1 MDYGVGLDASLRL
14 TWDEEAHVSREAARL
29 GYTSLWTPE
38 SGGYDGFHVCAH
50 RWRATNEAYPG
61 GLTTGIAVSPVAL
74 RSPLGLAMGAGTV
87 SALTGGRFI
96 LGIGTGGLHQRAGRE
111 AHGARPVSPLALMRD
126 YLTVLRGLLDGERVT
141 HDGPAVSVRGLR
153 LDVDPP
159 PRTPVY
165 LGALGPQMLRLA
177 GELADGVI
185 WANCCRSQLARSLS
199 AVPAAKRERFIVG
212 DVAPAYVSEDRSEAL
227 AAVRLALTNYMT
239 LRNYQNY
246 FIECGYADEVEQAR
260 AAIARD
266 DHAAVAAA
274 VSERMADDIGIY
286 GTPADVRKR
295 VAAFQEAGMN
305 QLCLST
311 MFHSQ
316 DQAKAIMR
324 VAAAFD

>member
-1 MDYGVGLDASLRL
+1 MEKPGIFVYAVPGQRKALIEVARELDRRGFPFLYASHGSAPAIEPEASSEGVVRPYEG
-14 TWDEEAHVSREAARL
+14 T
-29 GYTSLWTPE
+29 
-38 SGGYDGFHVCAH
+38 
-50 RWRATNEAYPG
+50 
-61 GLTTGIAVSPVAL
+61 AVWQD
-74 RSPLGLAMGAGTV
+74 
-87 SALTGGRFI
+87 ALTHALALGMATERISLVTAIEVTYHRMPHEMAAIANYINEVCDGRFI
-96 LGIGTGGLHQRAGRE
+96 LGIGPGHSEILSPFQVTME
-111 AHGARPVSPLALMRD
+111 KPLAHMRR
-126 YLTVLRGLLDGERVT
+126 YVEAMRASVGNGPMPPLVFAALRQKMV
-141 HDGPAVSVRGLR
+141 A
-153 LDVDPP
+153 
-159 PRTPVY
+159 
-165 LGALGPQMLRLA
+165 LA

-185 WANCCRSQLARSLS
+185 WANCCRSQLGRSLS
-199 AVPAAKRERFIVG
+199 VVPAAKRERFIVG
-212 DVAPAYVSEDRSEAL
+212 DVAPAYVSEDRGEAL

-246 FIECGYADEVEQAR
+246 FIECGYGDEVEQAR

-311 MFHSQ
+311 MFHSR